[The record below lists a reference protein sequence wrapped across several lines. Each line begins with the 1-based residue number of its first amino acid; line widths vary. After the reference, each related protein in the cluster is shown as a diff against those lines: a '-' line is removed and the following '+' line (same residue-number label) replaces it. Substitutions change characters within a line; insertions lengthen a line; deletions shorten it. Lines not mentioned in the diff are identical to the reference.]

1 MNAKEIVSE
10 ETQGLIESFFRR
22 NDIQS
27 LSVDRDEGIT
37 SNIQISNINI
47 LLTRDDKDQDSEY
60 IVDFKLQFESS
71 DIYRYLKSISVD
83 PQAKVELSNEAK
95 GLEVDFINQQIC
107 DFLKNITERVKS
119 ARKEEKV
126 QNIKYV
132 GNTFILNNA
141 TVFKVLSD
149 EGEGRLNIEVLS
161 EVQPM
166 DAVLTASGLLDGL
179 YLGSIRLLE

>member
-1 MNAKEIVSE
+1 MNDKQQPSN
-10 ETQGLIESFFRR
+10 ETLQMVESFCRR
-22 NDIQS
+22 NEIRS
-27 LSVDRDEGIT
+27 LTVERDEGIT
-37 SNIQISNINI
+37 SSTEISNIN
-47 LLTRDDKDQDSEY
+47 LTLVKDNDGDSSEY
-60 IVDFKLQFESS
+60 IVDFKLQYESS
-71 DIYRYLKSISVD
+71 DIFRYLREISIGTRTSI
-83 PQAKVELSNEAK
+83 QLTEEAERHEP
-95 GLEVDFINQQIC
+95 GFIDQQLRDFI
-107 DFLKNITERVKS
+107 KNIVERVKS
-119 ARKEEKV
+119 ARKEETV

-179 YLGSIRLLE
+179 YLGSIRLVE